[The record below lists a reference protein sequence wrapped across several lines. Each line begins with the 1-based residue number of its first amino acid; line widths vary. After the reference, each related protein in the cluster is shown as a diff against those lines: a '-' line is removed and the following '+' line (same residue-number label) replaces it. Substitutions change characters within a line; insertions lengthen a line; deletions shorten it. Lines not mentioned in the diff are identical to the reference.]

1 MKKNEKLNVEIGKL
15 FKVKCV
21 NPTYRSIIIVIII
34 LIILLTI
41 L

>member
-1 MKKNEKLNVEIGKL
+1 MKRDEELNVEIGKL

-34 LIILLTI
+34 LTLLLIIL
-41 L
+41 